1 MQNIQSSLVTNSN
14 FLTDDNVIPQQPSE
28 QWLTITMVSIFVH
41 SFFFKYLNVN
51 ICFTHYYLQMILR
64 ISNLT
69 KAWKKSLKRYVSLY
83 TFMSSGLMS
92 KTIINMISI
101 IYSVDE
107 THPVVCEGNAEVLV
121 GKIYRRFD
129 TLQRL

>member
-1 MQNIQSSLVTNSN
+1 M
-14 FLTDDNVIPQQPSE
+14 
-28 QWLTITMVSIFVH
+28 
-41 SFFFKYLNVN
+41 N
-51 ICFTHYYLQMILR
+51 ICFTHYYYLQMILR

-107 THPVVCEGNAEVLV
+107 THPVVREGNAKVLV

>member
-1 MQNIQSSLVTNSN
+1 
-14 FLTDDNVIPQQPSE
+14 
-28 QWLTITMVSIFVH
+28 
-41 SFFFKYLNVN
+41 
-51 ICFTHYYLQMILR
+51 
-64 ISNLT
+64 
-69 KAWKKSLKRYVSLY
+69 
-83 TFMSSGLMS
+83 MSSGLMS

-107 THPVVCEGNAEVLV
+107 THPVVREGNAKVLV